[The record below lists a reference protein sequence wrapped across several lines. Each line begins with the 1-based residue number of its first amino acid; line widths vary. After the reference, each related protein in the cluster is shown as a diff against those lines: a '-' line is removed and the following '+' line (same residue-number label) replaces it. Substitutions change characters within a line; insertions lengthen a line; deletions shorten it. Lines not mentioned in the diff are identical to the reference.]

1 VGDKSRVANPDN
13 YDAAEFPDFAKA
25 TPFTGDLLPGDVLYI
40 PAMWFHSVLN
50 VTYTLSVNVFWK
62 TLRDELYDLK
72 DAYGNKEPV
81 PIARLMQSLQSGLK
95 TVTASGLRLSTV
107 TCTECSLPTSSG
119 SGSAMAVP
127 ALARI
132 RNQKLITYLAQDSI
146 LDQLV
151 DAIVTEPSAEL
162 PPSPALSSGQRLLR
176 AAGLRCRRPDDR
188 PGHATASRKQ
198 SDRLLAYLS
207 SKGEEFIDLLI
218 RHMGTSAVMDFLV
231 SVVTMRS
238 VDEYGL
244 QYQQLQQQQST
255 QVAAWLAQTGLVDK
269 LLATLASDRS
279 PEEQYNGAQCLINI
293 IAYCRDLA
301 AAAQDSSEAV
311 NSSSAASSTPSATLL
326 DQLES
331 GDTAG
336 KLLAKML
343 DGAGAAQRVRCGG
356 RRSGAAGAAGRPR
369 GANGAG
375 DLGDFSS
382 IASMA
387 LAQQQQQP
395 AASETERLAAAALN
409 VIEAVSPRLPKLAAL
424 LSAPPPHRLARMP
437 TTAGRQ
443 LEPPLGQCRLHVA
456 RLVRSLLSTNSALAG
471 RAVAECGALPQLLSL
486 MLAYPWNTFLH
497 QAVEQSCTSVL
508 TAQPANQDQTEA
520 QRQRRARIDKSL
532 VLRRRFLAFVLA
544 IQFVAIDVLL
554 CLILLEIDLRSFRLC
569 IVTASA
575 SPTARPDQPPAPRLG
590 QRPSQAEKLRTLRQR
605 IGEALQRQAAHGRL
619 AVGPAAVQ
627 AALLQGDA
635 APVGFERRGV
645 RHGQQ
650 MEVLAADQVLRQVA
664 CDWTDGMVAM
674 GAKRRAWS
682 TQEMRPSRVS
692 RAWNCLAAA
701 SGLVLA
707 GTAAAAASAETA
719 GRHSSTSWP
728 TGFGSGFAAAAAVP
742 PFSLSSPPA
751 LDEAE
756 AEAEVEVEASVVGQR
771 PGNNRVNRE
780 RILQRVR
787 LHQLLLD
794 KVHIFRMNDVEQIMA
809 NQIALKS
816 ASANCIPVPL
826 PPRPPLPPFPRRL
839 SRRVLRIVTGSC
851 PSTSMLLLS
860 AVESPNSKSTLL
872 AECQRC
878 VGYRPAQLIGPPLFE
893 LKLFKLLMLLQR
905 RRRKRLRMSRNRRR
919 HAVRLPETVGVA
931 PAGILQL
938 DDAIGRRRD
947 GVAGIAEALLL
958 LPDH

>member
-1 VGDKSRVANPDN
+1 SATMFWQMPSIISNIEPLLDKQGVELSEILEEESVIQ
-13 YDAAEFPDFAKA
+13 ECKA
-25 TPFTGDLLPGDVLYI
+25 
-40 PAMWFHSVLN
+40 
-50 VTYTLSVNVFWK
+50 
-62 TLRDELYDLK
+62 
-72 DAYGNKEPV
+72 
-81 PIARLMQSLQSGLK
+81 Q
-95 TVTASGLRLSTV
+95 
-107 TCTECSLPTSSG
+107 
-119 SGSAMAVP
+119 
-127 ALARI
+127 
-132 RNQKLITYLAQDSI
+132 NQKLITYLAQDSI

-162 PPSPALSSGQRLLR
+162 PHRQRYRRANVCCELLACDADALTTGLVKENRRLDQLYDFLKGEPPLNPLLSSFFSKVMQLL
-176 AAGLRCRRPDDR
+176 A
-188 PGHATASRKQ
+188 RKQ

-301 AAAQDSSEAV
+301 AAAQDSSEAA

-343 DGAGAAQRVRCGG
+343 DGAGGPSE
-356 RRSGAAGAAGRPR
+356 SGVAAGAQVLLALLDGRR

-437 TTAGRQ
+437 TTAGQ

-520 QRQRRARIDKSL
+520 QTLLLRQLL
-532 VLRRRFLAFVLA
+532 VEANLLGRLLDSFA
-544 IQFVAIDVLL
+544 QPTVAGSVRGGADSQ
-554 CLILLEIDLRSFRLC
+554 EG
-569 IVTASA
+569 TADGAKEAGKEQMA
-575 SPTARPDQPPAPRLG
+575 SSCNSRRLG
-590 QRPSQAEKLRTLRQR
+590 YLGHLA
-605 IGEALQRQAAHGRL
+605 RL
-619 AVGPAAVQ
+619 ANC
-627 AALLQGDA
+627 LNDA
-635 APVGFERRGV
+635 
-645 RHGQQ
+645 
-650 MEVLAADQVLRQVA
+650 
-664 CDWTDGMVAM
+664 
-674 GAKRRAWS
+674 
-682 TQEMRPSRVS
+682 
-692 RAWNCLAAA
+692 LAAA
-701 SGLVLA
+701 ATPKTTAATSNGTGSREHLA
-707 GTAAAAASAETA
+707 EAFNQLDESLRERWKAWTESDLAELNRRSVIVASPLSSQEDDSTPYSIDASPLQALHHAYAEFQAKQLTSNFPDHFGFQEDEFNEPYDRVEAIFDDKVSSLDFTTPTPEDADNATMFDQACNSQIQQYDDEDDDDDDNNSAAAAAAAAAMSTTIDDDNVVVGEENGEIDDDNFRVTTPRTPTTASAAGGASAAMATTAVVVPRLIGAADIDNENDEQQLPRTPPRSPVNILGGDSSDEGEGDGDDDDQVLEGDAVDVVEVEDDDDEDDDDEEEEDGIGPAVILSGGARRRAEAEAAAEASEASEAQAETPTAADAATVKLDASADAAESAEGCPEFTNLEQLMLPA
-719 GRHSSTSWP
+719 ED
-728 TGFGSGFAAAAAVP
+728 AAAAA
-742 PFSLSSPPA
+742 A
-751 LDEAE
+751 AGGDQT
-756 AEAEVEVEASVVGQR
+756 AS
-771 PGNNRVNRE
+771 
-780 RILQRVR
+780 
-787 LHQLLLD
+787 
-794 KVHIFRMNDVEQIMA
+794 
-809 NQIALKS
+809 
-816 ASANCIPVPL
+816 
-826 PPRPPLPPFPRRL
+826 
-839 SRRVLRIVTGSC
+839 
-851 PSTSMLLLS
+851 
-860 AVESPNSKSTLL
+860 
-872 AECQRC
+872 
-878 VGYRPAQLIGPPLFE
+878 
-893 LKLFKLLMLLQR
+893 
-905 RRRKRLRMSRNRRR
+905 
-919 HAVRLPETVGVA
+919 
-931 PAGILQL
+931 
-938 DDAIGRRRD
+938 
-947 GVAGIAEALLL
+947 
-958 LPDH
+958 